1 VKLPTEKVQ
10 FNFDTIDRYLLHPEK
25 ENVYPADLIVDIK
38 KAYYLST
45 IIQEEHADN
54 QDLIEKY
61 LSYVYLRILYE
72 RDKNYLLTEEYSIP
86 KAKAILTSL
95 VSCKINKD
103 MLDFLEEEFPEEML
117 HQTIPKEVIRNIDK
131 PYITEHNIKKILP
144 KKSKIAIFISI
155 FKFIIITTLWITI
168 IGGGLFYLYYQ
179 KDGLSTT
186 QIIEKVQLLLQNN
199 LPITIGIIGFILLI
213 GIIRGLRNKKL
224 RFVTKIMKQNKQF
237 SKHVKQVCNKKY
249 KTLNYRIKKG
259 K

>member
-1 VKLPTEKVQ
+1 MICHQCLKPLNEMSLYCDRCGVKLPTEKVQ

-103 MLDFLEEEFPEEML
+103 MLDYLEEEFPEEML
-117 HQTIPKEVIRNIDK
+117 HQTIPKEVLRNIDK

-144 KKSKIAIFISI
+144 KKSKELKVPNKPVPKARFLTKFRLLALLFFIKIRFRCFSNI
-155 FKFIIITTLWITI
+155 PN
-168 IGGGLFYLYYQ
+168 YQ
-179 KDGLSTT
+179 A
-186 QIIEKVQLLLQNN
+186 
-199 LPITIGIIGFILLI
+199 
-213 GIIRGLRNKKL
+213 
-224 RFVTKIMKQNKQF
+224 
-237 SKHVKQVCNKKY
+237 
-249 KTLNYRIKKG
+249 IKKEPVE
-259 K
+259 